1 MIPLSRRS
9 CRCQTVHCGV
19 TGTTKSTT
27 PCVFCGAAGSLS
39 DEHVVPKWVRKALQ
53 IREPVRE
60 FSGTAYVGAA
70 ETLAIVFHEVCVS
83 CNTGW
88 MESLETDTRPVLGPL
103 LLGAAPGTSRV
114 LDPDQQAILATWAVK
129 TSLLLALSKFRGQD
143 YGWIPVSTLQWL
155 YRHHDARMPPPG
167 TRVWMAGFSTS
178 EVPASVQAACL
189 YDASRAPA
197 AQCVTFSV
205 GCVLFQVF
213 ATEQEDA
220 DLSLDNEAWLA
231 PKGLYTSALLQIAPS
246 CSPFRWPP
254 EVVFGA
260 GDREAFAGRLG
271 QGLPRRPSEGGLP
284 APSPSSPVELDD
296 RRRLSWGTP

>member
-1 MIPLSRRS
+1 M
-9 CRCQTVHCGV
+9 
-19 TGTTKSTT
+19 
-27 PCVFCGAAGSLS
+27 PCVFCGTVGSLS

-60 FSGTAYVGAA
+60 FSGPAYVSAA

-88 MESLETDTRPVLGPL
+88 MESLERDACPVLGPL

-143 YGWIPVSTLQWL
+143 YGWIPASTLHWL

-167 TRVWMAGFSTS
+167 TRVWLAGFSAS

-189 YDASRAPA
+189 YDASRDPA

-213 ATEQEDA
+213 ATGQTDA
-220 DLSLDNEAWLA
+220 DPSPDNEAWLA

-246 CSPFRWPP
+246 CSPLRWPP
-254 EVVFGA
+254 GVVFGV
-260 GDREAFAGRLG
+260 GDREALAGRLG
-271 QGLPRRPSEGGLP
+271 RGLPPRPSEEDFL
-284 APSPSSPVELDD
+284 APSPSRS
-296 RRRLSWGTP
+296 S